1 MDIGIVEY
9 FLLLLLEIQKLDLIM
24 KQKRHKKRLTKA

>member
-24 KQKRHKKRLTKA
+24 KQKRHNKRLTKA